1 MGSAAEIPNGES
13 TGLCILDIVKH
24 AVKTIIKS
32 MKPSDRLA
40 IVSFSNSAETLI
52 PLTEMTSDG
61 QTLAITALERLC
73 PTNST
78 NLWAGITIDAKSL
91 GLERG
96 LDVLKDGTNLK
107 ACFILTDGESNS
119 DPPR

>member
-1 MGSAAEIPNGES
+1 MGSAAEIPHGES

-32 MKPSDRLA
+32 MNPSDRLA
-40 IVSFSNSAETLI
+40 IVSFSNSAETVI
-52 PLTEMTSDG
+52 PLTEMTSNG
-61 QTLAITALERLC
+61 QALAITALERLN

-78 NLWAGITIDAKSL
+78 NLWAGNAMINAS

-96 LDVLKDGTNLK
+96 LDVLKDGINLK

-119 DPPR
+119 DPPRY